1 MRAVSWGSAGGAL
14 ERLPCE
20 ARQGGKRLG
29 MDIDQLIA
37 EYGTYTY
44 LIAFIWTFLEGETI
58 VLFSGFAAA
67 QGLLNPILLLAAA
80 WLGSFAGDQVYFW
93 IGRHFGLRILN
104 RFPRWRHGVES
115 ALRWLERYNT
125 GFILS
130 FRFIYGVRNLS
141 SFAMGLSAIRWQR
154 FLSLNFL
161 AAGLWATS
169 FIAVGYFL
177 GHAFRAVLGHLVRS
191 FSLVMLGA
199 FTAFALAVWLAHRLQ
214 RRRQLRVPPGIKV
227 VIPPP

>member
-20 ARQGGKRLG
+20 ARRAGKRLG

-199 FTAFALAVWLAHRLQ
+199 FIAFAAAVWLAHRLQ